1 IGEETWTLA
10 RDGDGFV
17 LSSKFKFTDRGSAV
31 PLGATLK
38 LAADL
43 TPRSYVVKGNVSR
56 FSTIDTE
63 LSIDGHDATVR
74 EGKETRTAPVP
85 ARFFAIS
92 GYAPVAVQ
100 MLLLRYCAEHEVGGA
115 LPTLPGG
122 AVRVEKRGRDQ
133 IQVGERTLE
142 LDHYSLG
149 GLIWGH

>member
-1 IGEETWTLA
+1 MRKLLAALVGTASLPRCRTTVLTRGILALAIAVLGAVRLAAQDAPAPAPAVVQQGKYVLHKFEQPIGEETWTLA

-63 LSIDGHDATVR
+63 LSIDGHDA
-74 EGKETRTAPVP
+74 
-85 ARFFAIS
+85 
-92 GYAPVAVQ
+92 
-100 MLLLRYCAEHEVGGA
+100 
-115 LPTLPGG
+115 
-122 AVRVEKRGRDQ
+122 
-133 IQVGERTLE
+133 
-142 LDHYSLG
+142 
-149 GLIWGH
+149 